1 MVIQK
6 LKSNLEKE
14 NVFVTIFVCCWKDP
28 DPFVVLLDSDPGG
41 SPIHQIIYYG
51 VSYWLKILL
60 EIMNVID

>member
-28 DPFVVLLDSDPGG
+28 DPFVVLLDSITVP
-41 SPIHQIIYYG
+41 
-51 VSYWLKILL
+51 YWLKILL
-60 EIMNVID
+60 EIMYVID